1 MVIQL
6 AKLHL
11 HFRELLPNGK
21 AELASPP
28 EGAVL
33 PVDCTTLG
41 IQGWGEGTSTEASV
55 TGGMEI
61 SPSRQSR
68 SSAEEGVLA
77 LEEAEQPAVW
87 DRLLDDL
94 LDLYRE
100 EGGQAVSRVPISK
113 AYLRDI
119 SPSSSPFPS

>member
-1 MVIQL
+1 MRLSPPFSHPREVARGQAPPPAQL
-6 AKLHL
+6 TNGHPASELYL
-11 HFRELLPNGK
+11 HFLELSPNGK
-21 AELASPP
+21 AAPASPP

-55 TGGMEI
+55 TGGTEV

-77 LEEAEQPAVW
+77 VEEAQQPAVW

-100 EGGQAVSRVPISK
+100 EGG
-113 AYLRDI
+113 
-119 SPSSSPFPS
+119 